1 MQDIFRQAIEL
12 MNLHG
17 WSVHPVL
24 HMMPF
29 GEHAPENCL
38 KLQALTR
45 IVIDDQEQASDRID
59 ALRQLVDVEGDPLLL
74 GDGANF
80 ITAVVRQLELTVK
93 HILIIEVKI
102 RYQLREEGI
111 HILEHDDDRPARF
124 FAPKFAR
131 GDTPLSIDSYA
142 HVGAAR
148 RIAAMIHDLES
159 MSDSQ
164 LSTLDAEAAMVAIRM
179 LFLHAQCMSTK
190 DTKNKEPDSRA
201 RDYLSGVGRSLWC
214 ALDQAVSEVTRLTV
228 REYESRYGRAAFNQ
242 VMHRLSSPDTLS
254 NSFNSKTPASPVDL
268 QRSNP
273 DEPDGPAPVFSAE
286 LLVIKEP
293 IPPASSSEDQQ
304 VINRYSVLC
313 QPSPVVVM
321 PSEMW
326 LEERRVRLLT
336 EFRWACDVI
345 DKVFDDLVSRRRF
358 GAVEISIHPILLM
371 GPPGAG
377 KSRLARRIAEELT
390 LPYLPI
396 GLAGMD
402 DSRTF
407 LGTARGWSSGQPSAL
422 LQLMLICK
430 SASAL
435 VLLDEVEKATN
446 RSLNSSP
453 PASVLL
459 SLLEPETANR
469 WFDSFLQV
477 PCDLSRLNY
486 IATANGLAGIS
497 RTLLS
502 RFHIVSMGVPKP
514 ADLMGAM
521 PYVIADLAQEWR
533 VPRDVLPNL
542 GPHDLIGTPSN
553 MREMRAMVTAAL
565 RVWASRHLGPG
576 KIH

>member
-1 MQDIFRQAIEL
+1 M
-12 MNLHG
+12 
-17 WSVHPVL
+17 
-24 HMMPF
+24 
-29 GEHAPENCL
+29 
-38 KLQALTR
+38 
-45 IVIDDQEQASDRID
+45 IDNKEKPSDRID
-59 ALRQLVDVEGDPLLL
+59 ALRKLVDVEDDPLFF
-74 GDGANF
+74 GDAAKF
-80 ITAVVRQLELTVK
+80 ILATLWLLELTVK
-93 HILIIEVKI
+93 HILISEVKI

-111 HILEHDDDRPARF
+111 HILEREDDCPPRLRF
-124 FAPKFAR
+124 CAPRFAR
-131 GDTPLSIDSYA
+131 GNTPLSLDSYA

-148 RIAAMIHDLES
+148 HIAALVHDLES

-179 LFLHAQCMSTK
+179 LLLHAQCMSTK

-242 VMHRLSSPDTLS
+242 VMHRLSPPDTLS
-254 NSFNSKTPASPVDL
+254 NSFNSKSTASPIDL

-293 IPPASSSEDQQ
+293 IPPATSSEDQQ
-304 VINRYSVLC
+304 VIKRYSVLC

-407 LGTARGWSSGQPSAL
+407 LGTARGWSSGQPSTL
-422 LQLMLICK
+422 LQLMLTC
-430 SASAL
+430 
-435 VLLDEVEKATN
+435 
-446 RSLNSSP
+446 
-453 PASVLL
+453 
-459 SLLEPETANR
+459 
-469 WFDSFLQV
+469 
-477 PCDLSRLNY
+477 
-486 IATANGLAGIS
+486 
-497 RTLLS
+497 
-502 RFHIVSMGVPKP
+502 
-514 ADLMGAM
+514 
-521 PYVIADLAQEWR
+521 
-533 VPRDVLPNL
+533 
-542 GPHDLIGTPSN
+542 
-553 MREMRAMVTAAL
+553 
-565 RVWASRHLGPG
+565 
-576 KIH
+576 